1 MIEFFNLTLLL
12 ILMTHFFACIWVHI
26 GTQEWSENG
35 IGWIQKQL
43 DNDSQDTDFSSLY
56 ITSIYWV
63 MTSFTSIGYGDVTGA
78 TNHEYLY
85 QMLVEIVGIC
95 IFSYM
100 TGLI

>member
-1 MIEFFNLTLLL
+1 
-12 ILMTHFFACIWVHI
+12 
-26 GTQEWSENG
+26 
-35 IGWIQKQL
+35 
-43 DNDSQDTDFSSLY
+43 
-56 ITSIYWV
+56 
-63 MTSFTSIGYGDVTGA
+63 MTSFTSIGYGDVTGD